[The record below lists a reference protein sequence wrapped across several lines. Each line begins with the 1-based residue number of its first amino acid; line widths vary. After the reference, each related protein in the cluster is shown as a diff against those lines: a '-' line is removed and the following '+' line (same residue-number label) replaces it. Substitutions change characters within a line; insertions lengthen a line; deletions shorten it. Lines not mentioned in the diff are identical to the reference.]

1 MKSMDT
7 TLTIYAIDDDNDDLR
22 LLEETI
28 REIPNFH
35 VTFHGYGDLASGMR
49 ALQQDPGD
57 LLFLDFRLGAKT
69 GIEAFR
75 EIQGI
80 GYTKPAILPPAQP

>member
-1 MKSMDT
+1 MST
-7 TLTIYAIDDDNDDLR
+7 TLMIQAIDDDDDDLR
-22 LLEETI
+22 ILEEFL
-28 REIPNFH
+28 REIPNTH
-35 VTFHGYGDLASGMR
+35 VTFHGYGDLLSGMR
-49 ALQQDPGD
+49 ALQHNPGD

-80 GYTKPAILPPAQP
+80 GYTKPVILPPAQP